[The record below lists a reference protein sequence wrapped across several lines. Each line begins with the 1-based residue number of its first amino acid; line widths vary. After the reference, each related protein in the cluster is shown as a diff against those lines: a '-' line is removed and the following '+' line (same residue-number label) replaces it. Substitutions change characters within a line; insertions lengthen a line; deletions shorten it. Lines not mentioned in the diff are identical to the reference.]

1 MGAIATDATLT
12 SFHPGSARTKPAE
25 RIASLDIARGI
36 IMILMAIDH
45 VRVYAGVPAGGPSPG
60 VFFTRWV
67 TNFSAPGFAFLAG
80 TGAFLLGQKLG
91 DKRALSRYLVERGI
105 ILIALEL
112 TFLRL
117 AWTFNADVAHYN
129 LAGVIWMLGWCMILL
144 AGLIWL
150 PVVAIAVVGL
160 AIIVGQPVF
169 TPIGNALPPA
179 IGDFLYLGGVVRF
192 GADGPPFG
200 VLYVIVPWIG
210 VMAVGYAFGVIMNF
224 EPARRRKFCLSI
236 GLGATALF
244 VVLAAIGLATQPAR
258 PGSPPAVLR
267 MLNQRKYPA
276 SPMFL
281 LMTLGPMLAFLP
293 YAERMRGWVADALT
307 TFGRVPLFFYL
318 LHIPL
323 IHASALVVSLIRE
336 GRIDPWLFGNH
347 PMAPPP
353 VPDGYRWSLALLYL
367 VFAIV
372 IALLY
377 GPCKWYADLKARR
390 SASVLRFI

>member
-1 MGAIATDATLT
+1 MGAIATDDTLT
-12 SFHPGSARTKPAE
+12 SFHPGSERTQKG

-80 TGAFLLGQKLG
+80 TGAYLLGQKLG
-91 DKRALSRYLVERGI
+91 DKRALARYLVERGL

-117 AWTFNADVAHYN
+117 AWTFNVDVAHYN
-129 LAGVIWMLGWCMILL
+129 LAGVIWMLGWCMILM

-150 PVVAIAVVGL
+150 PVTAIAVVGMAL
-160 AIIVGQPVF
+160 IVGQPVF
-169 TPIGNALPPA
+169 TPIGNALPAA
-179 IGDFLYLGGVVRF
+179 IGDFLYLGGVVKL
-192 GADGPPFG
+192 GVNGPPIG

-210 VMAVGYAFGVIMNF
+210 VMAVGYAFGVIMTF
-224 EPARRRKFCLSI
+224 EPARRRKVCLWI

-244 VVLAAIGLATQPAR
+244 VVLAAIGVVIQPAR
-258 PGSPPAVLR
+258 PGSPPAILR

-276 SPMFL
+276 SPLFL

-293 YAERMRGWVADALT
+293 FAERMRGWVADALT

-318 LHIPL
+318 LHIPV

-353 VPDGYRWSLALLYL
+353 VPDGYRWSLPLLYL
-367 VFAIV
+367 VLAIV

-377 GPCKWYADLKARR
+377 WPCKRYADLKARR
-390 SASVLRFI
+390 SAAVLRFI